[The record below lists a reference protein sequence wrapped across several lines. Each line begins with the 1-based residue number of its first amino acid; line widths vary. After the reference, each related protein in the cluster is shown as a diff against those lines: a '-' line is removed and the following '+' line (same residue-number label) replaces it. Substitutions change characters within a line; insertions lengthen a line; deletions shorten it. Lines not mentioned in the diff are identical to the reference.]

1 MSELLG
7 CRHGFVTDL
16 VLRCGRGDAAAL
28 ARLFDLFWLP
38 VSTAVAARVPA
49 GRVEAE
55 VTEVFVRVWRE
66 APHYRPGADDGA
78 VGWVMAFA
86 YGATARAPAR
96 TSRATGRRPSR
107 AARVLGPS

>member
-1 MSELLG
+1 MSELVG

-28 ARLFDLFWLP
+28 ARLLDLFWLP

-49 GRVEAE
+49 DRVEAA

-66 APHYRPGADDGA
+66 APHYRPGADGA

-86 YGATARAPAR
+86 YGAAARAPAR
-96 TSRATGRRPSR
+96 TRRATGRRPSR
-107 AARVLGPS
+107 AARVLGAS

>member
-16 VLRCGRGDAAAL
+16 VLGCGRGDATAL

-38 VSTAVAARVPA
+38 VSSAVAAQVPA
-49 GRVEAE
+49 DRVEAA

-66 APHYRPGADDGA
+66 APYYRPGADGA

-86 YGATARAPAR
+86 YGPAAPAPAR
-96 TSRATGRRPSR
+96 TSRATGRRPST